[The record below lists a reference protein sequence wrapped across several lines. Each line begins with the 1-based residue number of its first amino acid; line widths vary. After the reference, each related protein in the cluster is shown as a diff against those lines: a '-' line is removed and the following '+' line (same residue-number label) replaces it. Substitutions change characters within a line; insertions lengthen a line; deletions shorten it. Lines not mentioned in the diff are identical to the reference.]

1 MGSLQEPRKEDAIL
15 VDKPGPHDNYSCYR
29 LQASNSPQSPC
40 PNTPPHS
47 RDLYGVVREACAQ
60 QNVKWPVE
68 CQVIQDKIH
77 HIEDWPIY
85 PEAFYEQSGTELRP
99 QPVGDELGR
108 LVYHYYPTSSVN
120 YFSRSCV
127 GGNKFLNEDV
137 RPPLEEENDTTLQFE
152 SRFECGNLGKS
163 VQVSECYY
171 ELHLRADM
179 YTSRH
184 TQWFYFAVSNT
195 RKDIT
200 YRFSIVNL
208 NKGDSLY
215 NHGMRPLMYSCKEA
229 DIHSV
234 GWRRCATNI
243 VYFKNHDRY
252 CDNACF
258 DSDDDEDDAPSFTL
272 TFNITFP
279 HDHDTVYLA
288 HCYPYSYSDLQEHLL
303 TIQNDP
309 FKSGVCRQRIL
320 CRSLAGNPVYLL
332 TITSQEPEEDGKKKR
347 AVVLTARVHPGETP
361 SSWIMKGVLDFLTA
375 DHPKSHDLRSQF
387 IFKVIPMLNP
397 DGVIVGNHRCSLVGR
412 DLNRQYK
419 MVVKEMFPAIWHTKA
434 MVRRLMDEHGVVMYG
449 DFHAHSRKHNIF
461 LYGCENRRNQDNHLR
476 EQIFPLLLH
485 YNGGDKF
492 SFRSCKFKVHR
503 CKEGTARVVVWM
515 MGVLHSYTMEAS
527 FGGASEGP
535 RAGTHYNIHD
545 FISMGRQFCETLVE
559 YFDPQPIKEK
569 LRNKLWSRLI
579 KKGSSADEPAS
590 IDFSETNSSSG
601 ESDRQATPI
610 KMRKKKIPR
619 NPRRKVMGGRSS
631 VAQVVEKVTTQIRMD
646 KSDRRSKGLQHSRSG
661 SSSSPVAS
669 SREPLPGDRVSAG
682 RVSSSDGAAGD
693 SNLDGTVFKTVT
705 DSKPCLKKLLERP
718 RTSASALDPTS
729 SGRTSLRPTQYKL
742 EEALPTPCSAPPL
755 RRSSHSLIRPP
766 LPQPSLPSTSVTPRE
781 SSISPIPPEKP
792 STGSVNEHL
801 HRLNNNINN
810 RHRDPSQSDGYEA
823 DGRDS
828 AEPRGYL
835 DLTTKSYMERMGELM
850 SSRHAIS
857 DTEEGT
863 VSNFWDADP
872 QPRLVHPTP
881 RYCHSSKKRP
891 INKSQIEANMYY
903 ILRLDS
909 SPRQQNMVPCMDYI
923 FTYVGDPGSN
933 LSEFLLSLILNLSH
947 FSRTEPLRRLD
958 ALEPVIAKTRL
969 HDPRKP
975 VRPTRPSQNLYASVR
990 TAHVIHKGTTRV
1002 QRSLLTRR
1010 EKHNDQ
1016 IRDKK
1021 REKVFEKQLHY
1032 LQDDMAKDNKTLH
1045 YHDSKH
1051 HHYQGYDNDNLL
1063 WVRGPDGEPIDIMTD
1078 PIHNGNLTY
1087 HRYSSQPSQLDMGPC
1102 DDLLVSGEEVVLRLS
1117 VPSVPK
1123 VPFVPKIGEE
1133 SSRYVS
1139 MRTRLVNH
1147 KTGRRG
1153 STSKLTGTRDIDEE
1167 QLCADIATC
1176 DTLFLDTAA
1185 QETPELIAARNLKG
1199 KVKKKKAVKGTDKK
1213 KEEKD
1218 NGQGMDV
1225 KPQDD
1230 MRKASTSN
1238 FDDDQE
1244 KESSESLQQDCKVK
1258 KKIKIVI
1265 GKKAKTKATRK
1276 SLRDKDTLTGS
1287 VEHKEPLEVIDHETL
1302 AEKEI

>member
-29 LQASNSPQSPC
+29 LQSSSSPQSPC

-47 RDLYGVVREACAQ
+47 RDLYGIVREACAQ
-60 QNVKWPVE
+60 QNIKWPVE
-68 CQVIQDKIH
+68 CQVIQDKVH

-99 QPVGDELGR
+99 QPVGDEIGR

-137 RPPLEEENDTTLQFE
+137 RPPLEDENDTTLQFE
-152 SRFECGNLGKS
+152 SRFECGNLGKA

-215 NHGMRPLMYSCKEA
+215 NHGMRPLMYSSKEA
-229 DIHSV
+229 EIHSI

-243 VYFKNHDRY
+243 VYFKNHDSS
-252 CDNACF
+252 DNACF
-258 DSDDDEDDAPSFTL
+258 DSDDDGEDDAPSYTL
-272 TFNITFP
+272 TFNVTFP
-279 HDHDTVYLA
+279 HDHDTVYIA
-288 HCYPYSYSDLQEHLL
+288 HCYPYSYSDMQEHLL
-303 TIQNDP
+303 SIQNDV
-309 FKSGVCRQRIL
+309 FKSTVCRQRIL

-332 TITSQEPEEDGKKKR
+332 TITSPEPEEDGKKKR

-361 SSWIMKGVLDFLTA
+361 SSWIMKGVLDFLTM
-375 DHPKSHDLRSQF
+375 DHPKAHELRSQF

-545 FISMGRQFCETLVE
+545 FLSMGRQFCETLVE

-579 KKGSSADEPAS
+579 KKGSNADEPAS

-601 ESDRQATPI
+601 ESDHQVTPVRL
-610 KMRKKKIPR
+610 RKKKIPR
-619 NPRRKVMGGRSS
+619 NPRRKMIGGRSS
-631 VAQVVEKVTTQIRMD
+631 VAQVVDKVTSQMRMD
-646 KSDRRSKGLQHSRSG
+646 KSDRRAKGLQHSRSG
-661 SSSSPVAS
+661 SSGSPVTS
-669 SREPLPGDRVSAG
+669 SREPLLGDR
-682 RVSSSDGAAGD
+682 D
-693 SNLDGTVFKTVT
+693 T
-705 DSKPCLKKLLERP
+705 
-718 RTSASALDPTS
+718 
-729 SGRTSLRPTQYKL
+729 
-742 EEALPTPCSAPPL
+742 
-755 RRSSHSLIRPP
+755 
-766 LPQPSLPSTSVTPRE
+766 
-781 SSISPIPPEKP
+781 
-792 STGSVNEHL
+792 
-801 HRLNNNINN
+801 
-810 RHRDPSQSDGYEA
+810 YEA

-835 DLTTKSYMERMGELM
+835 DLATKSYMEKMGELM
-850 SSRHAIS
+850 SSRQAIS
-857 DTEEGT
+857 DTEEGS
-863 VSNFWDADP
+863 VSNFWEPDP
-872 QPRLVHPTP
+872 QPRIMLPTP
-881 RYCHSSKKRP
+881 RYSHSS
-891 INKSQIEANMYY
+891 
-903 ILRLDS
+903 
-909 SPRQQNMVPCMDYI
+909 
-923 FTYVGDPGSN
+923 
-933 LSEFLLSLILNLSH
+933 
-947 FSRTEPLRRLD
+947 LRRLD
-958 ALEPVIAKTRL
+958 ALEPVVAKTRL
-969 HDPRKP
+969 HDPRRP
-975 VRPTRPSQNLYASVR
+975 VRPARPPQLYTSVR
-990 TAHVIHKGTTRV
+990 TAHVIHRGTSRV
-1002 QRSLLTRR
+1002 QRSVLTRR
-1010 EKHNDQ
+1010 EKQQQGDLL
-1016 IRDKK
+1016 REKK
-1021 REKVFEKQLHY
+1021 REKEIDKQLQY
-1032 LQDDMAKDNKTLH
+1032 LQDDVLKDTKSTL
-1045 YHDSKH
+1045 YFDPRH
-1051 HHYQGYDNDNLL
+1051 HHHQYDVCDNDNLL
-1063 WVRGPDGEPIDIMTD
+1063 WMRGSHSETVDLMTD
-1078 PIHNGNLTY
+1078 PLHNGNLTY

-1117 VPSVPK
+1117 VPSVPR
-1123 VPFVPKIGEE
+1123 VGPAPKSGEE
-1133 SSRYVS
+1133 SPFGTAPR
-1139 MRTRLVNH
+1139 RLGTRKVGR
-1147 KTGRRG
+1147 KTGTG
-1153 STSKLTGTRDIDEE
+1153 KTSSNRDLDEE
-1167 QLCADIATC
+1167 QLCADIAAC
-1176 DTLFLDTAA
+1176 DTLFLDTSA

-1199 KVKKKKAVKGTDKK
+1199 KVKKKKAVKTVGGKDSEKK
-1213 KEEKD
+1213 KGEKQEDAEEDKAEDEESGNVIEDNEKD
-1218 NGQGMDV
+1218 
-1225 KPQDD
+1225 
-1230 MRKASTSN
+1230 
-1238 FDDDQE
+1238 
-1244 KESSESLQQDCKVK
+1244 SSESLQPDGKVK

-1265 GKKAKTKATRK
+1265 GKKVKTKPSRK
-1276 SLRDKDTLTGS
+1276 SLAEKDTL
-1287 VEHKEPLEVIDHETL
+1287 P
-1302 AEKEI
+1302 EKNV

>member
-29 LQASNSPQSPC
+29 LQSSSSPQSPC

-47 RDLYGVVREACAQ
+47 RDLYGIVREACAQ
-60 QNVKWPVE
+60 QNIKWPVE
-68 CQVIQDKIH
+68 CQVIQDKVH

-99 QPVGDELGR
+99 QPVGDEIGR

-137 RPPLEEENDTTLQFE
+137 RPPLEDENDTTLQFE
-152 SRFECGNLGKS
+152 SRFECGNLGKA

-215 NHGMRPLMYSCKEA
+215 NHGMRPLMYSSKEA
-229 DIHSV
+229 EIHSI

-243 VYFKNHDRY
+243 VYFKNHDSS
-252 CDNACF
+252 DNACF
-258 DSDDDEDDAPSFTL
+258 DSDDDGEDDAPSYTL
-272 TFNITFP
+272 TFNVTFP
-279 HDHDTVYLA
+279 HDHDTVYIA
-288 HCYPYSYSDLQEHLL
+288 HCYPYSYSDMQEHLL
-303 TIQNDP
+303 SIQNDV
-309 FKSGVCRQRIL
+309 FKSTVCRQRIL

-332 TITSQEPEEDGKKKR
+332 TITSPEPEEDGKKKR

-361 SSWIMKGVLDFLTA
+361 SSWIMKGVLDFLTM
-375 DHPKSHDLRSQF
+375 DHPKAHELRSQF

-545 FISMGRQFCETLVE
+545 FLSMGRQFCETLVE

-579 KKGSSADEPAS
+579 KKGSNADEPAS

-601 ESDRQATPI
+601 ESDHQVTPVRL
-610 KMRKKKIPR
+610 RKKKIPR
-619 NPRRKVMGGRSS
+619 NPRRKMIGGRSS
-631 VAQVVEKVTTQIRMD
+631 VAQVVDKVTSQMRMD
-646 KSDRRSKGLQHSRSG
+646 KSDRRAKGLQHSRSG
-661 SSSSPVAS
+661 SSGSPVTS
-669 SREPLPGDRVSAG
+669 SREPLLGDRVSGG
-682 RVSSSDGAAGD
+682 RLSSSDGGGGGAAGD
-693 SNLDGTVFKTVT
+693 SNLDGTVYKAVT
-705 DSKPCLKKLLERP
+705 DSSGKPCLKKLLERP
-718 RTSASALDPTS
+718 RTSTSVLDPS

-742 EEALPTPCSAPPL
+742 EEALSPTPCSAPPL
-755 RRSSHSLIRPP
+755 RRSSHSLIRPSP
-766 LPQPSLPSTSVTPRE
+766 PQPSPPPPLHPPTPLHHHPPLNSVPPRE
-781 SSISPIPPEKP
+781 SSVSPIPPEKP

-801 HRLNNNINN
+801 AHRLNNNINK
-810 RHRDPSQSDGYEA
+810 HRDLGQSDTYEA

-835 DLTTKSYMERMGELM
+835 DLATKSYMEKMGELM
-850 SSRHAIS
+850 SSRQAIS
-857 DTEEGT
+857 DTEEGS
-863 VSNFWDADP
+863 VSNFWEPDP
-872 QPRLVHPTP
+872 QPRIMLPTP
-881 RYCHSSKKRP
+881 RYSHSS
-891 INKSQIEANMYY
+891 
-903 ILRLDS
+903 
-909 SPRQQNMVPCMDYI
+909 
-923 FTYVGDPGSN
+923 
-933 LSEFLLSLILNLSH
+933 
-947 FSRTEPLRRLD
+947 LRRLD
-958 ALEPVIAKTRL
+958 ALEPVVAKTRL
-969 HDPRKP
+969 HDPRRP
-975 VRPTRPSQNLYASVR
+975 VRPARPPQLYTSVR
-990 TAHVIHKGTTRV
+990 TAHVIHRGTSRV
-1002 QRSLLTRR
+1002 QRSVLTRR
-1010 EKHNDQ
+1010 EKQQQGDLL
-1016 IRDKK
+1016 REKK
-1021 REKVFEKQLHY
+1021 REKEIDKQLQY
-1032 LQDDMAKDNKTLH
+1032 LQDDVLKDTKSTL
-1045 YHDSKH
+1045 YFDPRH
-1051 HHYQGYDNDNLL
+1051 HHHQYDVCDNDNLL
-1063 WVRGPDGEPIDIMTD
+1063 WMRGSHSETVDLMTD
-1078 PIHNGNLTY
+1078 PLHNGNLTY

-1117 VPSVPK
+1117 VPSVPR
-1123 VPFVPKIGEE
+1123 VGPAPKSGEE
-1133 SSRYVS
+1133 SPFGTAPR
-1139 MRTRLVNH
+1139 RLGTRKVGR
-1147 KTGRRG
+1147 KTGTG
-1153 STSKLTGTRDIDEE
+1153 KTSSNRDLDEE
-1167 QLCADIATC
+1167 QLCADIAAC
-1176 DTLFLDTAA
+1176 DTLFLDTSA

-1199 KVKKKKAVKGTDKK
+1199 KVKKKKAVKTVGGKDSEKK
-1213 KEEKD
+1213 KGEKQEDAEEDKAEDEESGNVIEDNEKD
-1218 NGQGMDV
+1218 
-1225 KPQDD
+1225 
-1230 MRKASTSN
+1230 
-1238 FDDDQE
+1238 
-1244 KESSESLQQDCKVK
+1244 SSESLQPDGKVK

-1265 GKKAKTKATRK
+1265 GKKVKTKPSRK
-1276 SLRDKDTLTGS
+1276 SLAEKDTL
-1287 VEHKEPLEVIDHETL
+1287 P
-1302 AEKEI
+1302 EKNV

>member
-1 MGSLQEPRKEDAIL
+1 MMCPGVCRIREVYNMGSLQEPRKEDAVV

-29 LQASNSPQSPC
+29 LHNSSASQNAAPS
-40 PNTPPHS
+40 TPPLA
-47 RDLYGVVREACAQ
+47 RDLFGVVREACAQ

-68 CQVIQDKIH
+68 CQVIQDKVH
-77 HIEDWPIY
+77 HIEDWPLY
-85 PEAFYEQSGTELRP
+85 PEAFYEASGTELRP

-108 LVYHYYPTSSVN
+108 VVYQYYPTSSVN

-137 RPPLEEENDTTLQFE
+137 RPPLEDENDTTLQFE
-152 SRFECGNLGKS
+152 SRFECANLAKV

-208 NKGDSLY
+208 SKGDSLY
-215 NHGMRPLMYSCKEA
+215 NHGMRPLMYSSEEA
-229 DIHSV
+229 DNHGV

-243 VYFKNHDRY
+243 VYFKNHDSS
-252 CDNACF
+252 DNACF
-258 DSDDDEDDAPSFTL
+258 DSDDDGEDDAPSYTL
-272 TFNITFP
+272 TFNVTFP
-279 HDHDTVYLA
+279 HDHDTVYIA

-309 FKSGVCRQRIL
+309 FKSNVCRQRVL

-332 TITSQEPEEDGKKKR
+332 TITSPEPEEDGKKKR

-361 SSWIMKGVLDFLTA
+361 SSWIMKGILDFLTA
-375 DHPKSHDLRSQF
+375 DHPKAHDLRSQF

-492 SFRSCKFKVHR
+492 SFRSCKFKVQR

-535 RAGTHYNIHD
+535 RAGTHYNIQD
-545 FISMGRQFCETLVE
+545 LISMGRQFCETLVE

-601 ESDRQATPI
+601 ESDRQTTPVR
-610 KMRKKKIPR
+610 MRKKKVQR
-619 NPRRKVMGGRSS
+619 HPRRKGAGRQS
-631 VAQVVEKVTTQIRMD
+631 VAQEKAE
-646 KSDRRSKGLQHSRSG
+646 RRPKGLHHSRSG
-661 SSSSPVAS
+661 SSGSPS
-669 SREPLPGDRVSAG
+669 TSCRDSLPAHGDRVSGKGAG
-682 RVSSSDGAAGD
+682 GAAEESGLD
-693 SNLDGTVFKTVT
+693 SAPYKAAT
-705 DSKPCLKKLLERP
+705 DTKPCLKKLSERP
-718 RTSASALDPTS
+718 TTSNSVLDLS

-755 RRSSHSLIRPP
+755 RRSSHSLIRPTH
-766 LPQPSLPSTSVTPRE
+766 SSSAPRE
-781 SSISPIPPEKP
+781 ASISPVPPEKP
-792 STGSVNEHL
+792 TTGSVNETL
-801 HRLNNNINN
+801 VHRLISN
-810 RHRDPSQSDGYEA
+810 HKHKDPIHSDGYDL
-823 DGRDS
+823 DGQES
-828 AEPRGYL
+828 VELRGYL
-835 DLTTKSYMERMGELM
+835 DGGTKSYMERMGELM
-850 SSRHAIS
+850 ANRLAIS
-857 DTEEGT
+857 DTEEGSVT
-863 VSNFWDADP
+863 NFWETDLP
-872 QPRLVHPTP
+872 SRTMLSTP
-881 RYCHSSKKRP
+881 RNSHSS
-891 INKSQIEANMYY
+891 
-903 ILRLDS
+903 
-909 SPRQQNMVPCMDYI
+909 
-923 FTYVGDPGSN
+923 
-933 LSEFLLSLILNLSH
+933 
-947 FSRTEPLRRLD
+947 LRRLD
-958 ALEPVIAKTRL
+958 ALEPVVAKTRL
-969 HDPRKP
+969 HDPRRQPRP
-975 VRPTRPSQNLYASVR
+975 VRSPQSVYASVR
-990 TAHVIHKGTTRV
+990 AAQVIQRGTSRVHKSPLSRK
-1002 QRSLLTRR
+1002 RSD
-1010 EKHNDQ
+1010 DQ
-1016 IRDKK
+1016 WDKK
-1021 REKVFEKQLHY
+1021 RDSHRQLHY
-1032 LQDDMAKDNKTLH
+1032 YADDRTKENRNYFDSRNH
-1045 YHDSKH
+1045 YE
-1051 HHYQGYDNDNLL
+1051 GYDDNLL
-1063 WVRGPDGEPIDIMTD
+1063 WVRGPHGEPTDVLTD

-1087 HRYSSQPSQLDMGPC
+1087 HRYSSQPTQLDMGPC
-1102 DDLLVSGEEVVLRLS
+1102 EDLLVSGEEVVLRLS
-1117 VPSVPK
+1117 VPSIPRV
-1123 VPFVPKIGEE
+1123 
-1133 SSRYVS
+1133 SSGSKAGDEPSASQV
-1139 MRTRLVNH
+1139 V
-1147 KTGRRG
+1147 RRG
-1153 STSKLTGTRDIDEE
+1153 SSRKSGTRANSGKPKGTKDIDEE

-1199 KVKKKKAVKGTDKK
+1199 KLKKKKS
-1213 KEEKD
+1213 
-1218 NGQGMDV
+1218 V
-1225 KPQDD
+1225 KPGGSKDSEKHRASKQDQD
-1230 MRKASTSN
+1230 GEQSGGGSKPSKAE
-1238 FDDDQE
+1238 DED
-1244 KESSESLQQDCKVK
+1244 KESSESTPPDGKVK

-1265 GKKAKTKATRK
+1265 GKKTKK
-1276 SLRDKDTLTGS
+1276 VSKKNLPDKDS
-1287 VEHKEPLEVIDHETL
+1287 
-1302 AEKEI
+1302 